1 MAEIFTVDFLCI
13 LTFVFLMLFINEIDE
28 SESDDSA
35 VIMISKNESN
45 VPKYKVGF
53 KAKPTNNW
61 FSTRNW

>member
-45 VPKYKVGF
+45 VPK
-53 KAKPTNNW
+53 
-61 FSTRNW
+61 